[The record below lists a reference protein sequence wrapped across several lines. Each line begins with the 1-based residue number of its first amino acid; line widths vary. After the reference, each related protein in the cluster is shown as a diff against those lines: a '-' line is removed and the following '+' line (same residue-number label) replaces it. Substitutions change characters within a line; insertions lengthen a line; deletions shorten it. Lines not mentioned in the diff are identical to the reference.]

1 MTRVWYNKSFSFVYA
16 VINLIKQQD
25 NIHEFHLLASHTQAH
40 ARALLVADEA
50 YVEPSGLTG
59 LAYIDWCLAFC
70 QQHHVD
76 VFVVG
81 KEAQAIAQHEQ
92 QFLAIGTRLLL
103 VADAQTLAL
112 MDDKSAF
119 AAHLPTDIAL
129 LPDTITVTTVLE
141 FQQAYQTLRARHSRL
156 AVKPAVSVFG
166 LGFRVIDEK
175 ANCLKHILKG
185 DEYIVGL
192 DELQHA
198 MNQQAEFGNLLVME
212 FLGGDEWSVDCVADK
227 GQLWVAVQRRKAMK
241 EKGVP
246 SQYIDN
252 NDEIAAMCRRLTQ
265 HLRLSGQFNIQFRE
279 GKNGIKLL
287 EINARPSGGMAM
299 ACLSG
304 VNLPYMALKGF
315 VSGFHSLPTPKPT
328 TGIYVG
334 EISEAICL
342 THKSSPTL
350 L

>member
-25 NIHEFHLLASHTQAH
+25 ISHEFYLLASHTQAH

-50 YVEPSGLTG
+50 YIEPSGLTG
-59 LAYIDWCLAFC
+59 TAYIEWCLAFC
-70 QQHHVD
+70 QQHRVD

-81 KEAQAIAQHEQ
+81 KGAQVIAQNEP
-92 QFLAIGTRLLL
+92 QFLAIGTRLML
-103 VADAQTLAL
+103 VADANTLAL
-112 MDDKSAF
+112 MDDKAAF
-119 AAHLPTDIAL
+119 SVHLPTDIAR
-129 LPDTITVTTVLE
+129 LPDTITVTTALE
-141 FQQAYQTLRARHSRL
+141 FHQAYQELRTRHPCL

-166 LGFRVIDEK
+166 LGFRRVDEQ

-192 DELQHA
+192 DELQQA
-198 MNQQAEFGNLLVME
+198 MNQQEEFSPLLVME
-212 FLGGDEWSVDCVADK
+212 FLDGDEWSVDCVADK
-227 GQLWVAVQRRKAMK
+227 GQLWAAIQRRKAMS

-252 NDEIAAMCRRLTQ
+252 NADIAAMCHRLTQ
-265 HLRLSGQFNIQFRE
+265 HLTLSGQFNIQFRE

-315 VSGFHSLPTPKPT
+315 VSGYQTLPTPQPT
-328 TGIYVG
+328 TDIYVG
-334 EISEAICL
+334 EVSAAIKL
-342 THKSSPTL
+342 TR
-350 L
+350 

>member
-25 NIHEFHLLASHTQAH
+25 NTHEFHLLASHTQAH

-70 QQHHVD
+70 QQHRVD

-141 FQQAYQTLRARHSRL
+141 FQQAYQTLRAHHPRL

-198 MNQQAEFGNLLVME
+198 MSQQTEFGKLLVME
-212 FLGGDEWSVDCVADK
+212 FLTGDEWSVDCVANN
-227 GQLWVAVQRRKAMK
+227 GTLWAAIQRRKFMAS
-241 EKGVP
+241 KGVP

-252 NDEIAAMCRRLTQ
+252 NHEIAQMCQQLTV
-265 HLRLSGQFNIQFRE
+265 HFSLSGQFNIQFRA
-279 GKNGIKLL
+279 GTNGIRLL

-299 ACLSG
+299 ACLAG
-304 VNLPYMALKGF
+304 VNLPYIALKGL
-315 VSGFHSLPTPKPT
+315 VSGYDSLPRIQAK
-328 TGIYVG
+328 TGFYVG
-334 EISEAICL
+334 EVSVALEL
-342 THKSSPTL
+342 PTHDK
-350 L
+350 

>member
-16 VINLIKQQD
+16 AINLIKQQD
-25 NIHEFHLLASHTQAH
+25 INQEFHLIASHTQAH

-50 YVEPSGLTG
+50 YIEPSGLSG
-59 LAYIDWCLAFC
+59 QAYVEWCLAFC
-70 QQHHVD
+70 QQHRVE

-81 KEAQAIAQHEQ
+81 KEAQIIAVHEP

-103 VADAQTLAL
+103 VADAKTLML
-112 MDDKSAF
+112 MDDKAQF
-119 AAHLPTDIAL
+119 ALQLPPDIAL
-129 LPDTITVTTVLE
+129 LPDTITVTTASE
-141 FQQAYQTLRARHSRL
+141 FQQAYQTLRSGYRRI
-156 AVKPAVSVFG
+156 AVKPAISVFG
-166 LGFRVIDEK
+166 LGFRLIDEHRS
-175 ANCLKHILKG
+175 CLQHILKG
-185 DEYIVGL
+185 DEYIVSL
-192 DELQHA
+192 EELQLA
-198 MNQQAEFGNLLVME
+198 MSKQPTFGNLLVME
-212 FLGGDEWSVDCVADK
+212 FLSGDEWSVDCLADK

-252 NDEIAAMCRRLTQ
+252 NSDIAAMCQRLTE
-265 HLRLSGQFNIQFRE
+265 HLTLSGQFNIQFRE
-279 GKNGIKLL
+279 GENGIRLL

-315 VSGFHSLPTPKPT
+315 INGYDTLPIAKIK

-334 EISEAICL
+334 EVSAAIVIS
-342 THKSSPTL
+342 H
-350 L
+350 